1 MNTKKTILIC
11 FIFSVVTVITSVL
24 AVILYVRFYPLE
36 AKTITE
42 TINRTETTESLI
54 SNSIEQV
61 FDSVV
66 TVRSYYNGQTIGTGS
81 GFIYKV
87 DDNKGYILTNNHV
100 ISSATN
106 VDIILQS
113 GEVVNANILGKD
125 AYSDLAVLSIAKD
138 KVSKV
143 ATLGDSDTIYLG
155 ETVFTVG
162 SPMGEDY
169 SGSVTKGII
178 SAKERT
184 VETESVVTK
193 VIQTDAA
200 INPGNSGGPLVSL
213 SGEVIGITSMKLS
226 DEDVEGMGFAIPIN
240 EAKTYATYLEQSKSV
255 SRPYLGVSLIDVNDR
270 YKLYYYGINVDRNI
284 NEGLVVASVEKNSN
298 IAKAGIEVGDVILKI
313 NNDKVTSVSKL
324 RYYLY
329 QYNIGDEVS
338 ITYYRNGKD
347 YTVKVVLEG
356 N

>member
-11 FIFSVVTVITSVL
+11 FIFFVVTVITSVT

-42 TINRTETTESLI
+42 TINRTETTETAI

-61 FDSVV
+61 FDAVV

-81 GFIYKV
+81 GFVYKLE
-87 DDNKGYILTNNHV
+87 NKGYILTNNHV

-106 VDIILQS
+106 VDVILQS
-113 GEVVNANILGKD
+113 GEVVEAEILGKD
-125 AYSDLAVLSIAKD
+125 EYSDLAVLSIAKD
-138 KVSKV
+138 KVLKV
-143 ATLGDSDTIYLG
+143 ASLGDSDNIYLG

-169 SGSVTKGII
+169 SGSVTKGIV

-184 VETESVVTK
+184 VETDSIVTK

-226 DEDVEGMGFAIPIN
+226 DRDIEGMGFAIPIN
-240 EAKTYATYLEQSKSV
+240 EAKTYATYLEKGKKV
-255 SRPYLGVSLIDVNDR
+255 SRPYLGVSFIDVNDK
-270 YKLYYYGINVDRNI
+270 YKLYYYRINVDRNI
-284 NEGLVVASVEKNSN
+284 TEGLVVASIEKNSN
-298 IAKAGIEVGDVILKI
+298 LAKAGIEVGDIILKL
-313 NNDKVTSVSKL
+313 NDDKITSISKL

-329 QYNIGDEVS
+329 QYNIGDEVK
-338 ITYYRNGKD
+338 ITYYRNGKE
-347 YTVKVVLEG
+347 YTAKVVLEG

>member
-11 FIFSVVTVITSVL
+11 FIFFVVTVITSVT

-42 TINRTETTESLI
+42 TINRTETTETAI

-61 FDSVV
+61 FDAVV

-81 GFIYKV
+81 GFVYKLE
-87 DDNKGYILTNNHV
+87 NKGYILTNNHV

-106 VDIILQS
+106 VDVILQS
-113 GEVVNANILGKD
+113 GEVVEAEILGKD
-125 AYSDLAVLSIAKD
+125 EYSDLAVLSIAKD
-138 KVSKV
+138 KVLKV
-143 ATLGDSDTIYLG
+143 ASLGDSDNIYLG

-169 SGSVTKGII
+169 SGSVTKGIV

-184 VETESVVTK
+184 VETDSIVTK

-226 DEDVEGMGFAIPIN
+226 DKDIEGMGFAIPIN
-240 EAKTYATYLEQSKSV
+240 EAKTYATYLEKGKKV
-255 SRPYLGVSLIDVNDR
+255 SRPYLGVSFIDVNDK
-270 YKLYYYGINVDRNI
+270 YKLYYYRINVDRNI
-284 NEGLVVASVEKNSN
+284 TEGLVVASIEKNSN
-298 IAKAGIEVGDVILKI
+298 LAKAGIDVGDVILKL
-313 NNDKVTSVSKL
+313 NDDKITSISKL

-329 QYNIGDEVS
+329 QYNIGDEVK
-338 ITYYRNGKD
+338 ITYYRNGKE
-347 YTVKVVLEG
+347 YTAKVVLEG